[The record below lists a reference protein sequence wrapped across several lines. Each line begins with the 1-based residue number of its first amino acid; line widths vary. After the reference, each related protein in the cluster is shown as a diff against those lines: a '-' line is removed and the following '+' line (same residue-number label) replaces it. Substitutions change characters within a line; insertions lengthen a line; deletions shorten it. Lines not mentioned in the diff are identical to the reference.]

1 MSDLPFDRIEDLFE
15 PLNGPDVPEPA
26 DLPASLD
33 EVMERHGFDDT
44 YAALHLLLEREADR

>member
-1 MSDLPFDRIEDLFE
+1 VSDLPFDRIEDLFE